1 MELKTSVPKN
11 FLDLFYNEIE
21 CEIPDTQSK
30 LNLRILKIE
39 NNRFCYDDLVEKLAE
54 CVVHFTLSRTSL
66 EDLSVEG
73 KYSKPYREAVRR
85 FRDYTNNDG
94 EAGELLLYC
103 FLEAHLNAPKIVSKL
118 ELKTSSNDYVK
129 GSDGVHILKLDD
141 KEYQLIFGESKL
153 HTGLTSSLSEAFQS
167 IHDFI
172 YRPKNN
178 INHEISI
185 INTQLLKE
193 AYDEDLYKLIK
204 EIIIPKANHPKEIKK
219 DNAFAIFAG
228 FNIELSDVEK
238 KMGNREFEI
247 HLRNRIRSEVEGK
260 KENIKNKI
268 QQHQLYGYTFYTYI
282 FPFIDIENTRKKIIQ
297 KLTTP

>member
-1 MELKTSVPKN
+1 MDLKTSVPKN

-21 CEIPDTQSK
+21 CVIPDTQSQ

-39 NNRFCYDDLVEKLAE
+39 NNRFCYNDLVDKLAE
-54 CVVHFTLSRTSL
+54 CVVHFSLSRTSL
-66 EDLSVEG
+66 ENLSAEG
-73 KYSKPYREAVRR
+73 PLSRPYREAVRR
-85 FRDYTNNDG
+85 FRDYASNDG

-129 GSDGVHILKLDD
+129 GSDGVHVLKLAD

-153 HTGLTSSLSEAFQS
+153 YAGLTASLSEAFQS
-167 IHDFI
+167 IYDFI
-172 YRPKNN
+172 NRPKNN
-178 INHEISI
+178 INHEIGL

-204 EIIIPKANHPKEIKK
+204 EIIIPKVSDSSGIKK
-219 DNAFAIFAG
+219 DNAFSIFAG
-228 FNIELSDVEK
+228 FNIELSENEK

-247 HLRNRIRSEVEGK
+247 HLRERIRLEVEGK

-268 QQHQLYGYTFYTYI
+268 EHHKLYGYTFYTYI

-297 KLTTP
+297 DLTTP